1 MKQQMKWTIG
11 LFVLSIFFVQ
21 CRKSIYNNPGLNAGT
36 EVTTTLCGLV
46 VDENGVPI
54 DKALVQCNGK
64 NCMTT
69 NKGIFILNKVTAF
82 ENKTDINIS
91 KDGFFKSHRTI
102 LVKNGQTPFTKVV
115 MLKKD
120 LSQLFDAGNG
130 GTVTFGNQLSFNF
143 PAQSLMYKSSG
154 ISYSGQAEIVVKYID
169 PTTNNGLLSMP
180 GNLMGIDSNESQKVL
195 TSYGMFVAELYDL
208 AGNQLQIKAN
218 EKVQM
223 SMEIPSGMRSSA
235 SPLIPL
241 WYFDENKEI
250 WVEEG
255 SATRNGNRYVGD
267 IGHFSFWNC
276 DAPNG
281 FIKLEM
287 TLVDQNNFPLSGV
300 LVFLTDLSTNSK
312 SPGTTDSKGWVG
324 GMVPA
329 NANLKMEIFT
339 PDICG
344 QVPISVTTFNTN
356 SIDQNLGNVV
366 VSIAGANSCRITG
379 KLVNCNQATVNNG
392 MVYFEEL
399 DGVVF
404 TNQTGNFA
412 ITLPCTPPSAITLF
426 CHDLSNN
433 QYDST
438 TVTAVSGTNDFGN
451 LNACGLYGKFFNI
464 TVKKVNSLDSF
475 KYSYISPKD
484 MLWCNR
490 ADNEPFVNMFLIG
503 PIDAVAGNLML
514 HVYPP
519 ITLGQ
524 FNVTSALAYDFTGPE
539 NIFAEEFF
547 DIAHTGKMTITSNS
561 PFPGD
566 ITGYY
571 EIIMNG
577 LTSNQEYKVYGDFRL
592 PKLKDF

>member
-1 MKQQMKWTIG
+1 MKQFKLCTIG
-11 LFVLSIFFVQ
+11 FLAFSLFFIQ
-21 CRKSIYNNPGLNAGT
+21 CRKTQNIGSNLDTGNQ
-36 EVTTTLCGLV
+36 VTTTICGLV
-46 VDENGVPI
+46 LDENRLPI
-54 DKALVQCNGK
+54 ENAFVQCNGK
-64 NCMTT
+64 NTMTT
-69 NKGIFILNKVTAF
+69 EKGIFILNQVSAF
-82 ENKTDINIS
+82 ENKTDIDITKS
-91 KDGFFKSHRTI
+91 GYFKSYKTI
-102 LVKNGQTPFTKVV
+102 LVKNGQQQFIKTIL
-115 MLKKD
+115 LKKD
-120 LSQLFDAGNG
+120 NSQFFDAGSG
-130 GTVTFGNQLSFNF
+130 GNVSFGNQLSFNF
-143 PAQSLMYKSSG
+143 PANALIYKSSG
-154 ISYSGQAEIVVKYID
+154 ISYSGQAEIVVKYIE

-180 GNLMGIDSNESQKVL
+180 GNLMGIDSNQSQKVL
-195 TSYGMFVAELYDL
+195 ASYGMFVAEIYDQ
-208 AGNQLQIKAN
+208 AGSLLQVKAN

-223 SMEIPSGMRSSA
+223 SIEIPSGMLSSA
-235 SPLIPL
+235 SPSIPL

-300 LVFLTDLSTNSK
+300 LVFLTNLSTNSK

-329 NANLKMEIFT
+329 NSNLKMEIFT

-344 QVPISVTTFNTN
+344 QVPISVTTFNTS

-366 VSIAGANSCRITG
+366 VSIVGPNSCRITG
-379 KLVNCNQATVNNG
+379 KLINCNQATVTDG
-392 MVYFEEL
+392 MVYLEEL
-399 DGVVF
+399 EGVVF

-426 CHDLSNN
+426 CHDLKNN

-438 TVTAVSGTNDFGN
+438 TVNVSSGINDFGN
-451 LNACGLYGKFFNI
+451 LIACGLYGKFFNI
-464 TVKKVNSLDSF
+464 TIKKANTLDSF
-475 KYSYISPKD
+475 SHTYLGQKD
-484 MLWCNR
+484 TLGCLR
-490 ADNEPFVNMFLIG
+490 ADTPPYVNMFLIG
-503 PIDAVAGNLML
+503 GLGAAEHFLLL
-514 HVYPP
+514 HVYET
-519 ITLGQ
+519 ITLG
-524 FNVTSALAYDFTGPE
+524 TYDFTSAMAYNFPGPE
-539 NIFAEEFF
+539 NIFAEEFY
-547 DIAHTGKMTITSNS
+547 DKAHTGKMTITSNS
-561 PFPGD
+561 HFPGD

-592 PKLKDF
+592 PKTEDF